1 MPVATEFIAGTSG
14 RIRSIKVTVSTT
26 SDMPPGFNGTA
37 FTLPARAVNN
47 EVKSWK
53 FSNSVSSETI
63 ITFESQADAQGVIYP
78 VNLRGGVSG
87 GVKIELAGVY
97 NAGTGSQTHDEYQVG
112 GYVVLDALYSK
123 LNLYGYFGMICKVVS
138 YSSGGS
144 AGATPFDFS
153 CSLELQGMPP
163 TPAVGT

>member
-1 MPVATEFIAGTSG
+1 MPAATEFVAGTSG
-14 RIRSIKVTVSTT
+14 RIRSVKVAVSAT
-26 SDMPPGFNGTA
+26 SDMPPGFNGTTY
-37 FTLPARAVNN
+37 TLGTRVIIN

-53 FSNSVSSETI
+53 FSNSVSSEAI
-63 ITFESQADAQGVIYP
+63 VTFESQADAQGVVYP
-78 VNLRGGVSG
+78 IHLRGGISG
-87 GVKIELAGVY
+87 GVKIELSGVY
-97 NAGTGSQTHDEYQVG
+97 NAGAGSQTHDEYQVG
-112 GYVVLDALYSK
+112 GYVVVDALYSK
-123 LNLYGYFGMICKVVS
+123 LNSYGYFGMVCKVVS